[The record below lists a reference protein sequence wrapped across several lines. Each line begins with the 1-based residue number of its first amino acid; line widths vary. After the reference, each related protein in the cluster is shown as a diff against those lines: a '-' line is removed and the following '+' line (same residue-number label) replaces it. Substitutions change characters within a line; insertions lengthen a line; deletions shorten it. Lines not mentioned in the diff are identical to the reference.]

1 MQVLTKIPL
10 KIQTVLICTL
20 KPFPKFNEIQNLSLD
35 RRQGNKE
42 KYLPLG
48 RAKVMAWENF
58 MYIYACII

>member
-1 MQVLTKIPL
+1 MILQIGNWAFPKFYILMQVLTKIPL

-42 KYLPLG
+42 KYLPLY
-48 RAKVMAWENF
+48 W
-58 MYIYACII
+58 